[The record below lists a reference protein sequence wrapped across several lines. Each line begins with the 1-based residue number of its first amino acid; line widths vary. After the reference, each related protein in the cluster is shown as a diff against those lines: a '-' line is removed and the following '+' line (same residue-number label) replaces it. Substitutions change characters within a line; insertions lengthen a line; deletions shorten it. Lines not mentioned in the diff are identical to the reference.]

1 MPALRTCAFPNREPA
16 GIEDAMNTPQPHP
29 ADSARHGFWDNI
41 QGQVFGI
48 VMTAFGVSILRA
60 AGLVTG
66 QTAGLSLLVSYAT
79 DLSFGAAFFLINLP
93 FFIFAWRRL
102 GAGFALRSVI
112 STVAISVLV
121 DLAPMLIVYA
131 SLDMLTA
138 AILGGCASGFGLI
151 ALFRHGASAGGLG
164 ILAVYLQD
172 RTGFRAGWTQLIV
185 DSVIFAASF
194 LVLDWKAVIVSF
206 LGAVVLNVMIAFNHR
221 RDWYVAH

>member
-1 MPALRTCAFPNREPA
+1 MTTSQLH
-16 GIEDAMNTPQPHP
+16 NTP
-29 ADSARHGFWDNI
+29 AARHSWRDNL

-66 QTAGLSLLVSYAT
+66 QTAGLSLLVSYASGI
-79 DLSFGAAFFLINLP
+79 SFGVAFFLINLP
-93 FFIFAWRRL
+93 FFAFAWQRL
-102 GAGFALRSVI
+102 GWRFAARSVF
-112 STVAISVLV
+112 STVAISLLV
-121 DLAPMLIVYA
+121 DLAPYLIRYA
-131 SLDMLTA
+131 YLDLVTA
-138 AILGGCASGFGLI
+138 AVLGGAASGFGLI

-185 DSVIFAASF
+185 DSAIFAASF
-194 LVLDWKAVIVSF
+194 LVLDWRAVIVSF
-206 LGAVVLNVMIAFNHR
+206 LGAIVLNVMIAFNHR